1 MKKLNNYFFG
11 EDEIS
16 AHDAGWF
23 YGLLSGSLVVTGLLW
38 VVTL

>member
-23 YGLLSGSLVVTGLLW
+23 YGILGGAIALTAFVW